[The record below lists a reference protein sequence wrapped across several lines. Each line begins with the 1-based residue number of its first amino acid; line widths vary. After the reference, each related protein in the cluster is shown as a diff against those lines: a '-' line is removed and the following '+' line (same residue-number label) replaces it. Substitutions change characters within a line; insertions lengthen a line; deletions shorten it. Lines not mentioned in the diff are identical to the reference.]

1 MNAGRHAAR
10 VGFEPTERFHSAAF
24 KAAAL
29 VHYATSP
36 GRLILAKCGP
46 PPASTLGDMRPD
58 PFPLPTLRP
67 DPFPLPTLRPL
78 GDFARAIEGAR
89 SLKGR
94 RVPNERGPKVEVVPG
109 STGGLVKGRHPLRA

>member
-1 MNAGRHAAR
+1 MRPDP
-10 VGFEPTERFHSAAF
+10 FPLPTLRPDPFP
-24 KAAAL
+24 L
-29 VHYATSP
+29 P
-36 GRLILAKCGP
+36 
-46 PPASTLGDMRPD
+46 TLRPD

-109 STGGLVKGRHPLRA
+109 STGGLV